1 MDQEMDSAVE
11 RQKAL
16 AACQQE
22 LATSAVT
29 ATSERDVLLRR
40 LVRIGRHSLEAR
52 NNAISVRLVRNM
64 GL

>member
-1 MDQEMDSAVE
+1 MDSAVE

-29 ATSERDVLLRR
+29 ATSEPDVLPRR
-40 LVRIGRHSLEAR
+40 LVRLARHSLAGR